1 MSPSLCTKS
10 YTLLCD
16 AETLMLLLNELL
28 SKLLFIST
36 INKGTSKLLDTFQIR
51 IWGTDIIFL

>member
-51 IWGTDIIFL
+51 I